1 MTVHFFKPP
10 LHSTGVYSGR
20 LSAAMSRLGVPAE
33 CRTAGSDRFAGFA
46 KRFLPARL
54 AEGLSPLSTRP
65 WFAKRA
71 LEPLRPGD
79 AAFVYTNLL
88 FADRDARCP
97 FERAVKAAGARYV
110 FHLPDAWPVL
120 PRLKPH
126 VDARIRLADFVA
138 TVTPALT
145 ELVRKLYPGV
155 PCGTCEE
162 AVPTED
168 FEPDF
173 ETVRDRPV
181 VVWSG
186 PPSKI
191 REVEKSLPVLE
202 SVFRKSPFALRI
214 VSGKSAP
221 KFSAPFPVQW
231 IPFFGT
237 PPSERF
243 RGADIA
249 FARYADTP
257 YGDCKGNYKV
267 KTYLA
272 AGCAVVTDPVGYNRD
287 MIRPGVN
294 GLFASSPDE
303 WEAALLHLLRN
314 PGERL
319 AMRRAARETAVRR
332 FSYDAI
338 AKQYAGVLRNLGW
351 V

>member
-1 MTVHFFKPP
+1 MTVFFFKPP
-10 LHSTGVYSGR
+10 RHTTGVYSGR
-20 LSAAMSRLGVPAE
+20 LSAALSGLGIASE
-33 CRTAGSDRFAGFA
+33 CRTAGSERFASLSR
-46 KRFLPARL
+46 KLLPDSLADRL
-54 AEGLSPLSTRP
+54 LSLSTRP
-65 WFAKRA
+65 PFSNSS
-71 LEPLRPGD
+71 LRGLRFGD
-79 AAFVYTNLL
+79 AAWVYTNLL
-88 FADRDARCP
+88 FADRNLHCP
-97 FERAVKAAGARYV
+97 FESALKKEGAKYV

-120 PRLKPH
+120 PPLKPH

-168 FEPDF
+168 FAPDF
-173 ETVRDRPV
+173 NPGSEPPV
-181 VVWSG
+181 IVWSG
-186 PPSKI
+186 PPVKI

-202 SVFRKSPFALRI
+202 AVFRECPFVLRI
-214 VSGKSAP
+214 VSGKSVP

-231 IPFFGT
+231 LPFFGT
-237 PPSERF
+237 KPSKRF

-257 YGDCKGNYKV
+257 YGGCKGNYKE

-272 AGCAVVTDPVGYNRD
+272 AGCAVVTDPVGYNLD
-287 MIRPGVN
+287 MIQPGVN

-303 WEAALLHLLRN
+303 WEAALLRLLRN
-314 PGERL
+314 PDERL
-319 AMRRAARETAVRR
+319 AMRKAARKTAIRR
-332 FSYDAI
+332 FSYEAI
-338 AKQYAGVLRNLGW
+338 ASQYARVLRNLGW

>member
-1 MTVHFFKPP
+1 MTVFLFKPP
-10 LHSTGVYSGR
+10 RHTTGVYSVR
-20 LSAAMSRLGVPAE
+20 LSAALTGLGIASE
-33 CRTAGSDRFAGFA
+33 CRTAGSDRLAALTLKFFPDA
-46 KRFLPARL
+46 LSDRL
-54 AEGLSPLSTRP
+54 LCLSTRP
-65 WFAKRA
+65 PFSNPA
-71 LEPLRPGD
+71 LRGLRSGD
-79 AAFVYTNLL
+79 VAWVYTNRL
-88 FADRDARCP
+88 FVDRHLRCP
-97 FERAVKAAGARYV
+97 FESALKKAGAKYV

-120 PRLKPH
+120 PQWKAH

-145 ELVRKLYPGV
+145 ELVGKLYPGV
-155 PCGTCEE
+155 PCATCEE

-168 FEPDF
+168 FAPDF
-173 ETVRDRPV
+173 KARSEPPV
-181 VVWSG
+181 IVWSG
-186 PPSKI
+186 PPVKI
-191 REVEKSLPVLE
+191 REIEKSLPVLE
-202 SVFRKSPFALRI
+202 SVFRKSPFVLRI

-221 KFSAPFPVQW
+221 KFSAPFPVEW

-257 YGDCKGNYKV
+257 YGGCKGNYKV

-272 AGCAVVTDPVGYNRD
+272 AGCAVVTDPVGYNLD
-287 MIRPGVN
+287 MIHPGVN

-303 WEAALLHLLRN
+303 WEAALLRLLRD
-314 PGERL
+314 PDERL
-319 AMRRAARETAVRR
+319 AIRKAAHETAARR

-338 AKQYAGVLRNLGW
+338 AKQYAGILRNLGW

>member
-1 MTVHFFKPP
+1 MTVFLFKPP
-10 LHSTGVYSGR
+10 RHTTGVYSGR

-33 CRTAGSDRFAGFA
+33 CRTAGSDRLASM
-46 KRFLPARL
+46 ARKVFPDSL
-54 AEGLSPLSTRP
+54 ADRLLGLSTKPPFSNP
-65 WFAKRA
+65 A
-71 LEPLRPGD
+71 LRGVRPGD
-79 AAFVYTNLL
+79 AAWVYTNRL
-88 FADRDARCP
+88 FADRALRCP
-97 FERAVKAAGARYV
+97 FENALKKAGAKYV

-120 PRLKPH
+120 PRWKRH

-186 PPSKI
+186 PPAKI

-202 SVFRKSPFALRI
+202 SAFRQCPFVLRI
-214 VSGKSAP
+214 VSGNGAP
-221 KFSAPFPVQW
+221 EFSAPFPVQW

-237 PPSERF
+237 AASARF
-243 RGADIA
+243 RGTDIA

-257 YGDCKGNYKV
+257 YGGCKGNYKV

-272 AGCAVVTDPVGYNRD
+272 AGCAVVTDPVGYNLD

-294 GLFASSPDE
+294 GLFASTADE
-303 WEAALLHLLRN
+303 WEAALLRLLRDSD
-314 PGERL
+314 GRL
-319 AMRRAARETAVRR
+319 AMRKAARETAVRR
-332 FSYDAI
+332 FSYAAI
-338 AKQYAGVLRNLGW
+338 AEQYAGVLRDLGW